1 MNEKEREKEKVLEGL
16 KMDFRK
22 PGETKILVGIGAMAN
37 SFESLDKD
45 LRPLVT
51 TSARIRKNF
60 EALAVL
66 CGMYLGYTYKREMEY
81 GRGHWDMRN
90 EAAAKFCYGHWA
102 EFEDLYKKVSGQE
115 IRYQG
120 GEEPRGFI
128 RDFLEVDRES
138 MELPIV
144 SEIRDFSREH
154 PTIQQKM
161 MGSFIRIL
169 DKLQP
174 KYGFGSVVFPFI

>member
-1 MNEKEREKEKVLEGL
+1 MNEKEKEKVLEGL
-16 KMDFRK
+16 KMDLRK
-22 PGETKILVGIGAMAN
+22 PGATKILAGIGAMAN
-37 SFESLDKD
+37 SFGSLDKD
-45 LRPLVT
+45 LRPLVM

-60 EALAVL
+60 EELTAL
-66 CGMYLGYTYKREMEY
+66 CGMYLGYTYRCEKEY

-90 EAAAKFCYGHWA
+90 EDASKFCYDHWA
-102 EFEDLYKKVSGQE
+102 AFEDLYREISGRE

-120 GEEPRGFI
+120 GEEPRSFI

-169 DKLQP
+169 DELQP
-174 KYGFGSVVFPFI
+174 KYGFGQVRFSFI